1 MTASMRP
8 TVALRAS
15 IVTAALL
22 GGSCGIDQGGYLPP
36 DPSTAQPAQ
45 TVLVSGPIDAF
56 GSVHVNGL
64 VLDTSRA
71 QVRIDGVAASE
82 ADLRVGQMIRTV
94 VQVSGGKASA
104 LSIEYE
110 QNVVGSVA
118 SVDAAAGVEYWV
130 YLPPAESR
138 AQLDRA
144 LAELAALG
152 IGDYYVVQ
160 EATPWRNA
168 VSLGIFKTEESAQ
181 TFLQS
186 LRTRG
191 VKSAIVGHRDNFLK
205 HIAYFVR
212 DPNQATIAK
221 LAELQRAFP
230 GTQMKAVACPTTLD

>member
-1 MTASMRP
+1 MRTAF
-8 TVALRAS
+8 
-15 IVTAALL
+15 LL
-22 GGSCGIDQGGYLPP
+22 LLLVNAVFFAYGW
-36 DPSTAQPAQ
+36 
-45 TVLVSGPIDAF
+45 TVLENYRGGERLTGLEVNPGRIRVIEPTKPSRQSA
-56 GSVHVNGL
+56 GSL
-64 VLDTSRA
+64 SRA
-71 QVRIDGVAASE
+71 QPSAPTVPSVCIEWGV
-82 ADLRVGQMIRTV
+82 
-94 VQVSGGKASA
+94 
-104 LSIEYE
+104 
-110 QNVVGSVA
+110 VA
-118 SVDAAAGVEYWV
+118 GAEVTRADAAIGALELAEKQLRRVVTDAGGYWV

-191 VKSAIVGHRDNFLK
+191 VKSAIVGHRENFLK

>member
-1 MTASMRP
+1 MRTAF
-8 TVALRAS
+8 
-15 IVTAALL
+15 LL
-22 GGSCGIDQGGYLPP
+22 LLLVNAVFFAYGW
-36 DPSTAQPAQ
+36 
-45 TVLVSGPIDAF
+45 TVLENYRGGERLTGLEVNPGRIRVIEPTKPIRQSA
-56 GSVHVNGL
+56 GSL
-64 VLDTSRA
+64 SRA
-71 QVRIDGVAASE
+71 QPSAPTVPSVCIEWGV
-82 ADLRVGQMIRTV
+82 
-94 VQVSGGKASA
+94 
-104 LSIEYE
+104 
-110 QNVVGSVA
+110 VA
-118 SVDAAAGVEYWV
+118 GAEVTRADAAIGALELAEKQLRRVVTDAGGYWV